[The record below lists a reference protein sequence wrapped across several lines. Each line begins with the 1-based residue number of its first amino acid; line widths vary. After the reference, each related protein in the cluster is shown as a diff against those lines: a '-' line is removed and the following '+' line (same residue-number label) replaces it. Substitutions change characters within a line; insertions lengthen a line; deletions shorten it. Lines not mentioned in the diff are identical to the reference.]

1 MIVNAQPQKPD
12 ANFSTLDLD
21 ASTLTKKQIK
31 LLVNLTFKYPKPIG
45 KISNYLFLA
54 RIFNTTTRGNNSL
67 VVNDKIV

>member
-1 MIVNAQPQKPD
+1 MIVDAQPQKPD
-12 ANFSTLDLD
+12 ANFSTQDLE

-31 LLVNLTFKYPKPIG
+31 LLVNLTFKYSKPIG

-54 RIFNTTTRGNNSL
+54 EIFNTTTRGNYSL